1 MLFLF
6 AIFPINNASLIADSV
21 IIGLFIGLSSVRYL
35 MQSNNSVSAVAAMSA
50 VELKP
55 QRLAQRL
62 AQLLESDVDS
72 DSDIDG
78 LNNND
83 WDDDAS
89 NNDGLNNEAQQTL
102 GDANA
107 DSQGDDIKSA
117 RFRKLQK
124 KLRKLVSWAI
134 RDYNM
139 IEDGDVVMVCISGG
153 KDSFTL
159 LDILLFLKKIAPIQF
174 DVIAVNLDQK
184 QPDYPEDILPNYLTK
199 HGIPYYILEKD
210 TYSVVKQIVPEGKT
224 YCSACSRLR
233 RGSLYGFAKQIGAT
247 KVALGHH
254 RDDIMATFFLNLFHG
269 GSLKA
274 MPPKLLSDDGQ
285 NILIRPLAY
294 VEEKDI
300 IKYANYK
307 QFPIIP
313 CNLCGSQEN
322 LQRAM
327 INDMLRTWDQQYPN
341 RLDSIFGAMQNVA
354 PSQLA
359 DRELFDFENLQL
371 KRDEHIRVFEGEN
384 IQAGQID
391 EQLQKKGVPIAPSVQ
406 TFDPTQFQ
414 KNKGSQ
420 KNKASQKPK
429 APQKSNA
436 SQNAE
441 SQKIPTINPLI

>member
-1 MLFLF
+1 
-6 AIFPINNASLIADSV
+6 
-21 IIGLFIGLSSVRYL
+21 

>member
-1 MLFLF
+1 
-6 AIFPINNASLIADSV
+6 
-21 IIGLFIGLSSVRYL
+21 
-35 MQSNNSVSAVAAMSA
+35 MQSNNSVSPVAAMSA
-50 VELKP
+50 AELNP
-55 QRLAQRL
+55 QRL

-78 LNNND
+78 LDNND

-174 DVIAVNLDQK
+174 EVIAVNLDQK

-391 EQLQKKGVPIAPSVQ
+391 EQLQQRGVPTAPAVQ
-406 TFDPTQFQ
+406 SFDPT
-414 KNKGSQ
+414 KSRT
-420 KNKASQKPK
+420 NKASQKSK
-429 APQKSNA
+429 AR
-436 SQNAE
+436 QNAE